1 MLPLLT
7 AAALAAAGP
16 PPAALAEPTE
26 VAAARL
32 LLRATASEPTIEEV
46 QRAAAATA
54 APPAGTWE
62 SRARLAALLPR
73 VSTDARFDQRRAR
86 VVGLTGSSEVDYLRD
101 TPGYVVGVRLTWD
114 LPTLVFA
121 DAELRA
127 AAHVQS
133 LAKARTEAV
142 ARATKLYF
150 ERQRLRLEL
159 AAAPRTELATA
170 ARTELAAAPRSDAR
184 SRAEQELRLL
194 ELAAELDALT
204 AGAFTGG
211 AR

>member
-1 MLPLLT
+1 MLPLVI

-16 PPAALAEPTE
+16 PPAPLPEPAE

-32 LLRATASEPTIEEV
+32 LLRATAAEPTAEDV
-46 QRAAAATA
+46 QRAAAAAA
-54 APPAGTWE
+54 APPPGTWDA
-62 SRARLAALLPR
+62 RARLAALVPH
-73 VSTDARFDQRRAR
+73 VSADARFDQRRAR

-101 TPGYVVGVRLTWD
+101 TPGYVVGIRLSWD
-114 LPTLVFA
+114 LPALVFA
-121 DAELRA
+121 NAELPAVAHLQALARA
-127 AAHVQS
+127 RA
-133 LAKARTEAV
+133 EAV

-159 AAAPRTELATA
+159 AAAPRT
-170 ARTELAAAPRSDAR
+170 DAR
-184 SRAEQELRLL
+184 GRAEQELRLL

-204 AGAFTGG
+204 AGAFTGS